1 MEINPRHP
9 LIKELLRRVEAN
21 AEDPVSKGMALM
33 MFQTGEF
40 LFTRYIAKNVIW
52 CYLNVSPATLRSGYM
67 LQDPSQFAA
76 HIDEMLKQSLGVGGA
91 EIEEEEEVENVPEA
105 ENAEEEADNEEDEEE
120 DKSSKDELWMNVA
133 WDWVLVYLRTST

>member
-1 MEINPRHP
+1 M
-9 LIKELLRRVEAN
+9 
-21 AEDPVSKGMALM
+21 
-33 MFQTGEF
+33 
-40 LFTRYIAKNVIW
+40 
-52 CYLNVSPATLRSGYM
+52 NVSPATLRSGYM

-120 DKSSKDELWMNVA
+120 DKSSKDEL
-133 WDWVLVYLRTST
+133 